1 MDRQTFPFP
10 GLYGWLAT
18 FGVVAV
24 YDLWA
29 AHTGH
34 PTMSRTLG
42 HYLHQPVTGPILA
55 GAWAGL
61 AYHLLVEERLV
72 AIDQALVNARSI
84 SDIATPPSQ
93 A

>member
-1 MDRQTFPFP
+1 MRRETFPFP
-10 GLYGWLAT
+10 GLYGWIAT
-18 FGVVAV
+18 FGVVVCFDIWAV
-24 YDLWA
+24 RHDK
-29 AHTGH
+29 

-72 AIDQALVNARSI
+72 NLDQALVGAKSL
-84 SDIATPPSQ
+84 SDITEPPSQ
-93 A
+93 T

>member
-1 MDRQTFPFP
+1 MKQTYPFP
-10 GLYGWLAT
+10 GLWGWMAT

-24 YDLWA
+24 YDVWA
-29 AHTGH
+29 TKTGR
-34 PTMSRTLG
+34 PTMSKTLG
-42 HYLHQPVTGPILA
+42 HYLHRPIVGPIMA

-72 AIDQALVNARSI
+72 QLDTALVNARSL
-84 SDIATPPSQ
+84 SDITEPPSQ